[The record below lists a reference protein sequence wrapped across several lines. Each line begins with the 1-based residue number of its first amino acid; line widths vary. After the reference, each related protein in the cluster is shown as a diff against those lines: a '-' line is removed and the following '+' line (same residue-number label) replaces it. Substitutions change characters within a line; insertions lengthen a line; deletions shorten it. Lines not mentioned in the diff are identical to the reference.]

1 MMDSILSNILVV
13 DDDESIR
20 WVLKTSL
27 QKNGYNVKLAEDGGT
42 ALKIISKENFAV
54 ILLDLNLPDLGGFE
68 ILTKIN
74 ETKLKSSVI
83 IITAQNSASNA
94 IEAMKLGAYDY
105 FSKPFDIDEVNY
117 LVGKGVENYKN
128 TIELEKLSETVGVKT
143 DIASFGIVGTSNA
156 MTRIYKI
163 IGRIADKDI
172 TVLITGE
179 SGSGKEL
186 VARAIHFNSSRK
198 KANLVSINIAAIPNE
213 LLESE
218 LFGYEKGAF
227 TGATLRKI
235 GRFEEAHNGTLHLD
249 EIGDM
254 SADLQTKLLRVLE
267 EKKLY
272 RLGSEKPIDIDVRV
286 IVSTNRILDDEVNKG
301 NFRKDLYYRLNA
313 ITIEV
318 PPLRQRKDDI
328 LILIDYFQQK
338 HSELLGVD
346 KKIFSEESE
355 NIILDYNWPGN
366 VRELE
371 NTIKSVLVLS
381 ADKKI
386 TPDNLI
392 EAAPNLIQIRLN
404 EEDTFDS
411 IMSQQISKLLGS
423 FDGNLPIGI
432 YDNILRRIEKPLIC
446 EILKATKGNKK
457 KAATVL
463 GINRNTLA
471 KKISDLNIS
480 YEE

>member
-1 MMDSILSNILVV
+1 MDSILNKILVV

-20 WVLKTSL
+20 WVFKTSL

-54 ILLDLNLPDLGGFE
+54 ILLDINLPDLGGFE

-74 ETKLKSSVI
+74 EIKLKSSVI

-117 LVGKGVENYKN
+117 LVGKAVENYKN

-198 KANLVSINIAAIPNE
+198 KANLVSVNIAAIPNE

-227 TGATLRKI
+227 PVAALRKI
-235 GRFEEAHNGTLHLD
+235 G
-249 EIGDM
+249 
-254 SADLQTKLLRVLE
+254 
-267 EKKLY
+267 
-272 RLGSEKPIDIDVRV
+272 
-286 IVSTNRILDDEVNKG
+286 
-301 NFRKDLYYRLNA
+301 
-313 ITIEV
+313 
-318 PPLRQRKDDI
+318 
-328 LILIDYFQQK
+328 
-338 HSELLGVD
+338 
-346 KKIFSEESE
+346 
-355 NIILDYNWPGN
+355 
-366 VRELE
+366 
-371 NTIKSVLVLS
+371 
-381 ADKKI
+381 
-386 TPDNLI
+386 
-392 EAAPNLIQIRLN
+392 
-404 EEDTFDS
+404 TF
-411 IMSQQISKLLGS
+411 
-423 FDGNLPIGI
+423 
-432 YDNILRRIEKPLIC
+432 
-446 EILKATKGNKK
+446 
-457 KAATVL
+457 
-463 GINRNTLA
+463 
-471 KKISDLNIS
+471 
-480 YEE
+480 

>member
-1 MMDSILSNILVV
+1 MDSTLNKILVV

-27 QKNGYNVKLAEDGGT
+27 QKNGYNVTIAEDGGT

-74 ETKLKSSVI
+74 EIKLKSSVI

-186 VARAIHFNSSRK
+186 VARAIHYNSSRK
-198 KANLVSINIAAIPNE
+198 KANLVPVNIAAIPNE

-249 EIGDM
+249 EIGDI

-338 HSELLGVD
+338 HSEQLGVD

-355 NIILDYNWPGN
+355 NILLDYNWPGN

-371 NTIKSVLVLS
+371 NTIKRVLVLS

-411 IMSQQISKLLGS
+411 IMSQQISKFLGS

-446 EILKATKGNKK
+446 EILKTTKGNKK

>member
-1 MMDSILSNILVV
+1 MDNISNMILVV
-13 DDDESIR
+13 DDEESIR

-27 QKNGYNVKLAEDGGT
+27 QKKRYNVKLAEDGNS
-42 ALKIISKENFAV
+42 ALEIMSKQNFAV
-54 ILLDLNLPDLGGFE
+54 ILLDLNLPDINGFE
-68 ILTKIN
+68 LLNKIN
-74 ETKLKSSVI
+74 ENRLKPSVI
-83 IITAQNSASNA
+83 IITAQNSVKNA

-105 FSKPFDIDEVNY
+105 VSKPFDIDQLNC
-117 LVGKGVENYKN
+117 LVSKAIENYKN
-128 TIELEKLSETVGVKT
+128 TIELEKLSGDENLQT
-143 DIASFGIVGTSNA
+143 DVSSHGIVGNSPA

-186 VARAIHFNSSRK
+186 IARAIHFNSSRK
-198 KANLVSINIAAIPNE
+198 KFNLVSINIAAIPNE

-227 TGATLRKI
+227 TGAASRKI
-235 GRFEEAHNGTLHLD
+235 GRFEEAHKGTLHLD

-254 SADLQTKLLRVLE
+254 SVDLQTKLLRVLE

-272 RLGSEKPIDIDVRV
+272 RLGSEKPIEIDVRI
-286 IVSTNRILDDEVNKG
+286 IVSTNRNLEDEVIKG

-318 PPLRQRKDDI
+318 PALRQRKDDI
-328 LILIDYFQQK
+328 LILADYFQEK
-338 HSELLGVD
+338 YSKELRVEKKVLSEEA
-346 KKIFSEESE
+346 KKI
-355 NIILDYNWPGN
+355 IIDYSWPGN

-371 NTIKSVLVLS
+371 NTIKRVLVLS

-386 TPDNLI
+386 KPDNLI
-392 EAAPNLIQIRLN
+392 EASPNLIKSKLN
-404 EEDTFDS
+404 EDAFDS
-411 IMSQQISKLLGS
+411 IISEQISKYFES
-423 FDGNLPIGI
+423 FDGNLPTGI
-432 YDNILRRIEKPLIC
+432 YDNILKRIEKPLIN
-446 EILKATKGNKK
+446 EVLKATKGNKK
-457 KAATVL
+457 KAAAVL

-480 YEE
+480 QEE

>member
-1 MMDSILSNILVV
+1 MMDSILNKILVV
-13 DDDESIR
+13 DDDESIG

-27 QKNGYNVKLAEDGGT
+27 QKNGYNVKIVEDGGT

-74 ETKLKSSVI
+74 EIKLKSSVI
-83 IITAQNSASNA
+83 IITAQNSAGNA

-105 FSKPFDIDEVNY
+105 FSKPFNIDEVNY
-117 LVGKGVENYKN
+117 LVGKAVQNYKN
-128 TIELEKLSETVGVKT
+128 TIELEKLTETVGVKT
-143 DIASFGIVGTSNA
+143 DIAPFGIVGTSNA

-198 KANLVSINIAAIPNE
+198 KANLVSVNVAAIPNE

-286 IVSTNRILDDEVNKG
+286 IVSTNKILDDEVNKG

-338 HSELLGVD
+338 HSEQLGVD

-355 NIILDYNWPGN
+355 NILLDYNWPGN

-371 NTIKSVLVLS
+371 NTIKRVLVLS

-411 IMSQQISKLLGS
+411 IMSQQISKFLGS

>member
-1 MMDSILSNILVV
+1 MMDSTLNKILVV
-13 DDDESIR
+13 DDEESIR

-27 QKNGYNVKLAEDGGT
+27 QKNGYNVKIAEDGGT
-42 ALKIISKENFAV
+42 ALKIINKENFAV

-74 ETKLKSSVI
+74 EIKLKSSVI

-117 LVGKGVENYKN
+117 LVGKAVENYKN
-128 TIELEKLSETVGVKT
+128 TLDLEKLSETAGVKT
-143 DIASFGIVGTSNA
+143 DIASFGIVGSSNA

-163 IGRIADKDI
+163 IGKIADKDI

-186 VARAIHFNSSRK
+186 VARAIHYNSSRK
-198 KANLVSINIAAIPNE
+198 KANLVSVNIAAIPNE

-328 LILIDYFQQK
+328 LILIDYFLQK
-338 HSELLGVD
+338 HSEQLGVD

-371 NTIKSVLVLS
+371 NTIKRVLVLS

-392 EAAPNLIQIRLN
+392 EAAPNLIQIGLN

-411 IMSQQISKLLGS
+411 IMSQQISKFLGS

-446 EILKATKGNKK
+446 EILKTTKGNKK
-457 KAATVL
+457 KAAEVL